1 MLQST
6 CANCDAP
13 LSGPYC
19 SQCGQHVHDSAR
31 TLGALLHDGWHVLT
45 HLDGRFWGTMGLL
58 LARPGRLTVEYFAA
72 RRARYVPPVRLYLVL
87 SIVVFALASATSH
100 DGVTRTSVSSPGP
113 ASKTPA
119 PDTGASADVDADA
132 DADED
137 AAGSAAVPPPVPT
150 IGKVAD
156 TVQARRADGD
166 FNLGKLGLS
175 PKNCSK
181 LNSNWTWVTNALRAG
196 CERNAN
202 RSAAE
207 AMHAV
212 RANLPRMM
220 FVFLPLMALV
230 MSSLYWFPRR
240 YYVEHLVFF
249 LHNHAALYLAMSLEI
264 LVGALAT
271 LVPALEPVVA
281 AGAFIL
287 CLYTPWYVYRSMR
300 TFYGQGRLLTLLK
313 ISVVSLAYLVFL
325 MVTLVLTA
333 VYSVLLS

>member
-1 MLQST
+1 LLQST

-19 SQCGQHVHDSAR
+19 SQCGQHIHDSAR

-58 LARPGRLTVEYFAA
+58 LLRPGRLTVEYFAA

-100 DGVTRTSVSSPGP
+100 DGARPRAAG
-113 ASKTPA
+113 ATPA
-119 PDTGASADVDADA
+119 AKTVDADA
-132 DADED
+132 DADAD
-137 AAGSAAVPPPVPT
+137 QDTVDSLVGSPAGPT
-150 IGKVAD
+150 TGKVAGKA
-156 TVQARRADGD
+156 QAPRADGD
-166 FNLGKLGLS
+166 FNLAMLGLS
-175 PKNCSK
+175 TKNCGK
-181 LNSNWTWVTNALRAG
+181 LTSNWAWVTNALRAG
-196 CERNAN
+196 CERNAG

-207 AMHAV
+207 AMHTL

-230 MSSLYWFPRR
+230 MSLLYWFPRR

-264 LVGALAT
+264 LVGMLAT
-271 LVPALEPVVA
+271 LVPALDPLVGVGA
-281 AGAFIL
+281 AIL

-300 TFYGQGRLLTLLK
+300 TFYGQGRVLTLLK
-313 ISVVSLAYLVFL
+313 ICVVSLAYLVFL

>member
-1 MLQST
+1 MLHST

-58 LARPGRLTVEYFAA
+58 LARPGRLTTEYFAA

-87 SIVVFALASATSH
+87 SILVFALASATTKVDVPH
-100 DGVTRTSVSSPGP
+100 
-113 ASKTPA
+113 AALPA
-119 PDTGASADVDADA
+119 PAAVTDAAPATAAVDTDA
-132 DADED
+132 DADEGAVD
-137 AAGSAAVPPPVPT
+137 SAAAGKLATATKDAVA
-150 IGKVAD
+150 GKTKRSHAG
-156 TVQARRADGD
+156 RS
-166 FNLGKLGLS
+166 FNLGTLGLT
-175 PKNCSK
+175 PKNCARLTSG
-181 LNSNWTWVTNALRAG
+181 WTWVTNALRAG
-196 CERNAN
+196 CERNAG
-202 RSAAE
+202 RSPDE

-230 MSSLYWFPRR
+230 MSLLYWFPRQ

-264 LVGALAT
+264 VLSALAGV
-271 LVPALEPVVA
+271 VPALAPLVNL
-281 AGAFIL
+281 GAVIL
-287 CLYTPWYVYRSMR
+287 FLYTPWYVYRSMR
-300 TFYGQGRLLTLLK
+300 TFYGQGRALTLVK
-313 ISVVSLAYLVFL
+313 IGIVSFAYLIFL

>member
-1 MLQST
+1 LLQST

-58 LARPGRLTVEYFAA
+58 LGRPGRLTVEYFAA

-100 DGVTRTSVSSPGP
+100 DAAPRKP
-113 ASKTPA
+113 A
-119 PDTGASADVDADA
+119 TGAAPATKTVAVDADSDVDTA
-132 DADED
+132 D
-137 AAGSAAVPPPVPT
+137 SATGPATAPT
-150 IGKVAD
+150 TGKVAGK
-156 TVQARRADGD
+156 VQAPRIEQE
-166 FNLGKLGLS
+166 FNLAMLGLS
-175 PKNCSK
+175 PQNCSK

-202 RSAAE
+202 RSTAE

-230 MSSLYWFPRR
+230 MSLLYWFPRR

-264 LVGALAT
+264 LVGVLAT
-271 LVPALEPVVA
+271 LVPALAPLVA

-313 ISVVSLAYLVFL
+313 ICVVSLAYLIFL
-325 MVTLVLTA
+325 MITLVLTA

>member
-58 LARPGRLTVEYFAA
+58 LLRPGRLTVEYFAA

-100 DGVTRTSVSSPGP
+100 DGVTHTTVSSPAP
-113 ASKTPA
+113 AAKVPA
-119 PDTGASADVDADA
+119 ADADA
-132 DADED
+132 DTDED
-137 AAGSAAVPPPVPT
+137 AAGSAATPAPAPAPT
-150 IGKVAD
+150 ASKVAGA
-156 TVQARRADGD
+156 TPAPRADGD
-166 FNLGKLGLS
+166 FNLAKLGLT

-181 LNSNWTWVTNALRAG
+181 LTSNWTWVTNALRAG
-196 CERNAN
+196 CERNAS
-202 RSAAE
+202 RSATE
-207 AMHAV
+207 AMHAL

-230 MSSLYWFPRR
+230 MTLLYWFPRR

-264 LVGALAT
+264 LLGALAT
-271 LVPALEPVVA
+271 LVPALEPAVA
-281 AGAFIL
+281 AGAFVL

-313 ISVVSLAYLVFL
+313 IGVVSFAYLVFL
-325 MVTLVLTA
+325 MVTLILTA
-333 VYSVLLS
+333 VYSILLS

>member
-1 MLQST
+1 MLHST

-45 HLDGRFWGTMGLL
+45 HLDGRFWATMGLL
-58 LARPGRLTVEYFAA
+58 LLRPGRLTVEYFAA

-100 DGVTRTSVSSPGP
+100 DGAPRKSATG
-113 ASKTPA
+113 ATPA
-119 PDTGASADVDADA
+119 AKTVDADA
-132 DADED
+132 DADVD
-137 AAGSAAVPPPVPT
+137 AADSAAGTAAAPT
-150 IGKVAD
+150 TGKVAGK
-156 TVQARRADGD
+156 VPGKARAPRTDGD
-166 FNLGKLGLS
+166 FNLAMLGLS
-175 PKNCSK
+175 TKNCAHLTS
-181 LNSNWTWVTNALRAG
+181 SWAWVTNALRAG
-196 CERNAN
+196 CERNTG

-249 LHNHAALYLAMSLEI
+249 LHNHAALYLAMSVEI
-264 LVGALAT
+264 LVGAVAT
-271 LVPALEPVVA
+271 LVPALEPLVGV
-281 AGAFIL
+281 GAFVL
-287 CLYTPWYVYRSMR
+287 CLYAPWYVYRSMR
-300 TFYGQGRLLTLLK
+300 TFYGQGRGLTLLK
-313 ISVVSLAYLVFL
+313 IGVVSFAYLTFL
-325 MVTLVLTA
+325 MVTLVVTA

>member
-1 MLQST
+1 LLHST

-58 LARPGRLTVEYFAA
+58 LLRPGRLTVEYFAA

-100 DGVTRTSVSSPGP
+100 DDASRNP
-113 ASKTPA
+113 ATGATPA
-119 PDTGASADVDADA
+119 AKTVDT
-132 DADED
+132 D
-137 AAGSAAVPPPVPT
+137 AATGGDPA
-150 IGKVAD
+150 GKPGTPKTGKIAGKA
-156 TVQARRADGD
+156 QASGADGD
-166 FNLGKLGLS
+166 FNLGMLGLS
-175 PKNCSK
+175 TENCGK
-181 LNSNWTWVTNALRAG
+181 LVSNWTWVTNALRSG
-196 CERNAN
+196 CERNAGKSPAQAT
-202 RSAAE
+202 RAL
-207 AMHAV
+207 

-230 MSSLYWFPRR
+230 MSLLYWFPRR

-264 LVGALAT
+264 LVGVLAT
-271 LVPALEPVVA
+271 LVPATEPLVA

-300 TFYGQGRLLTLLK
+300 TFYGQGRLLTALK

-325 MVTLVLTA
+325 VVTLVLTA